1 LVYLAQGRLDRIPSA
16 MLEEEVRKGGNP
28 NFLVI
33 LRMLH
38 GQTQEPLAILRMWI
52 ERHPLDNP
60 LRMFLGELL
69 RTQGDA
75 AGAIHALE
83 RSDRRRTPD
92 TRRATTG

>member
-1 LVYLAQGRLDRIPSA
+1 
-16 MLEEEVRKGGNP
+16 MLEEQVRKGGNP